1 MPGLWSA
8 ADGGI
13 GMLGGGGRGRGVP
26 EPAEI
31 WQMHRGRKEKKTGGG
46 VGDLVLVVHWARAFC
61 VIREVCFGALDR
73 RGLDGSDRNPWV
85 AGSFHFIGSCKLLV
99 PFNPSRKKN

>member
-1 MPGLWSA
+1 MWSA
-8 ADGGI
+8 ADGGGI

-46 VGDLVLVVHWARAFC
+46 VGDLVVHWVRAFC

-73 RGLDGSDRNPWV
+73 RGLDGSDRNPWE